1 MQEELGRAHDH
12 AACLDRRT
20 WLRAAAAGSLG
31 FVTTAG
37 RRRARAGQKGDGKPD
52 PSGGE
57 PGLNDVRRRLTEA
70 KIGPLALVRS
80 AHYVAVGDAAA
91 GFMRVILEDC
101 EQLVDDYLRHF
112 RQRGFAVHPPQD
124 RLIVVMFQDDRSFRK
139 FFHLHGG
146 IGVPALT
153 GLYDRKTN
161 VLHVFDWRNVPMA
174 SRASHQY
181 IHTLS
186 HEGTHQLSFNTGLLR
201 RDGDVPLCIVEGLGT
216 YGEARQTNGP
226 SDMGRLNLER
236 LDDLARRQRQVP
248 WIPLRD
254 LLTQDQILRSGS
266 TVPRSS
272 CLRPELASGALPAQ
286 GTRGLAPVSRLSEGD
301 LIATSKRPPARRRQG
316 PPGRRRQ
323 AGRRP
328 APLRRP
334 ASDVGAVTRPA
345 LSELLRTNF
354 S

>member
-1 MQEELGRAHDH
+1 MT
-12 AACLDRRT
+12 C
-20 WLRAAAAGSLG
+20 
-31 FVTTAG
+31 
-37 RRRARAGQKGDGKPD
+37 
-52 PSGGE
+52 
-57 PGLNDVRRRLTEA
+57 RRRLTEA

-186 HEGTHQLSFNTGLLR
+186 HEGTHQLSFNTGLCAAMATCPSASS
-201 RDGDVPLCIVEGLGT
+201 RDWEPT
-216 YGEARQTNGP
+216 ARPARQT
-226 SDMGRLNLER
+226 
-236 LDDLARRQRQVP
+236 
-248 WIPLRD
+248 
-254 LLTQDQILRSGS
+254 
-266 TVPRSS
+266 
-272 CLRPELASGALPAQ
+272 ALPTWD
-286 GTRGLAPVSRLSEGD
+286 G
-301 LIATSKRPPARRRQG
+301 
-316 PPGRRRQ
+316 
-323 AGRRP
+323 
-328 APLRRP
+328 
-334 ASDVGAVTRPA
+334 
-345 LSELLRTNF
+345 
-354 S
+354 